1 MNLFFCKL
9 GGRLMII
16 ILYINIFFFDIVVW
30 NFNVCIDLK
39 FVCIV
44 LKKFVIKLIYKW
56 VNIFF

>member
-39 FVCIV
+39 IMFV
-44 LKKFVIKLIYKW
+44 
-56 VNIFF
+56 